1 MEVRQAAALHPDSQ
15 GQARRSAGRRGN
27 AGRRAR
33 PAARFRRRVLLQ
45 GIRRAAPPA
54 PGAGTAQGLRAAGR
68 RDRQVGRRIRIP
80 AARDPL
86 GLPGQHSRT
95 RNRGGCGEA
104 DGDLDLQRRA
114 RSFRC
119 AQAPLPAS
127 SHRLPRTEARGA
139 HRRKPRAWNR
149 EIPAHA
155 DRRLHQPG
163 PHSRSEEAAVG
174 QRNHRLGARAGA
186 AAVFGAGSS
195 DRQGHAQRALEIR
208 GRHRDHAA
216 PGDDLRRQSRTA
228 RRVRLGAL
236 MREELH
242 RFFRAARGAGVR
254 VSPAESIDAM
264 KAVADVGFGDRD
276 ILRDTLLLTLAKN
289 QDEKRALGE
298 TFDLFFSQPEV
309 KDEAAPEDAAQGAL
323 PDSTSSETP
332 PGGDAGAPAPQ
343 MGELAQMLMSRDR
356 NAIAAAMANAASAA
370 SLSDIRY
377 FTQRGIFSTRILEA
391 LGIERLRDDMDALT
405 ATNPAEAER
414 LAAALEALRENVR
427 DVVSQALLLYGR
439 EESENLRNEILR
451 NAPLARL
458 ERRQVEQMKALI
470 RAIARRLRERYSKP
484 RKRQRRGHLDVRRTL
499 RRNAAWGGI
508 PFLTSWKRRH
518 RDRPKIVALCDV
530 AGSVAQVSDF
540 FLLLI
545 HSLHEVVDDVR
556 SFAFSG
562 HLIEVSDIL
571 DTKSPEEAMKEIMSK
586 VGFGSSDYGGSLVD
600 FEKGWI
606 RSVTPK
612 TTVVVL
618 GDARTNNLDP
628 RADILRTISERSKRL
643 VWLNPEGRMAWGWG
657 DSEMPRYAAF
667 CSVVR
672 QCATA
677 KQLERAVSDIVA
689 AYQ

>member
-1 MEVRQAAALHPDSQ
+1 
-15 GQARRSAGRRGN
+15 
-27 AGRRAR
+27 
-33 PAARFRRRVLLQ
+33 
-45 GIRRAAPPA
+45 
-54 PGAGTAQGLRAAGR
+54 
-68 RDRQVGRRIRIP
+68 
-80 AARDPL
+80 
-86 GLPGQHSRT
+86 
-95 RNRGGCGEA
+95 
-104 DGDLDLQRRA
+104 
-114 RSFRC
+114 
-119 AQAPLPAS
+119 
-127 SHRLPRTEARGA
+127 
-139 HRRKPRAWNR
+139 
-149 EIPAHA
+149 
-155 DRRLHQPG
+155 
-163 PHSRSEEAAVG
+163 
-174 QRNHRLGARAGA
+174 
-186 AAVFGAGSS
+186 
-195 DRQGHAQRALEIR
+195 
-208 GRHRDHAA
+208 
-216 PGDDLRRQSRTA
+216 
-228 RRVRLGAL
+228 

-264 KAVADVGFGDRD
+264 KAVADVGFADRD

-298 TFDLFFSQPEV
+298 TFDLFFSQPELN
-309 KDEAAPEDAAQGAL
+309 DETAPEDAAEDTTEDTAKG
-323 PDSTSSETP
+323 TP
-332 PGGDAGAPAPQ
+332 PDAAAGEPGAPAPEL
-343 MGELAQMLMSRDR
+343 GELAQMLMSQDR
-356 NAIAAAMANAASAA
+356 NAVAAALANAANAA

-377 FTQRGIFSTRILEA
+377 FTQRGIFSTRILNL
-391 LGIERLRDDMDALT
+391 LGIERLRDDLDALT
-405 ATNPAEAER
+405 STHPAEAER
-414 LAAALEALRENVR
+414 LAAALSALRENVGEI
-427 DVVSQALLLYGR
+427 VSQALVLYGR

-470 RAIARRLRERYSKP
+470 HAIARRLRERYSKP
-484 RKRQRRGHLDVRRTL
+484 RKRQRRGHLDIRRTL
-499 RRNAAWGGI
+499 RRNAAWGGV

-518 RDRPKIVALCDV
+518 RDRPQIVALCDV
-530 AGSVAQVSDF
+530 SGSVAQVSDF

-571 DTKSPEEAMKEIMSK
+571 DTRSPEEAMREIMSK
-586 VGFGSSDYGGSLVD
+586 VGFGSSDYGGSLAD

-606 RSVTPK
+606 RTVTPK
-612 TTVVVL
+612 TTVIVL

-628 RADILRTISERSKRL
+628 RADILRRISERSKRL

>member
-1 MEVRQAAALHPDSQ
+1 
-15 GQARRSAGRRGN
+15 
-27 AGRRAR
+27 
-33 PAARFRRRVLLQ
+33 
-45 GIRRAAPPA
+45 
-54 PGAGTAQGLRAAGR
+54 
-68 RDRQVGRRIRIP
+68 
-80 AARDPL
+80 
-86 GLPGQHSRT
+86 
-95 RNRGGCGEA
+95 
-104 DGDLDLQRRA
+104 
-114 RSFRC
+114 
-119 AQAPLPAS
+119 
-127 SHRLPRTEARGA
+127 
-139 HRRKPRAWNR
+139 
-149 EIPAHA
+149 
-155 DRRLHQPG
+155 
-163 PHSRSEEAAVG
+163 
-174 QRNHRLGARAGA
+174 
-186 AAVFGAGSS
+186 
-195 DRQGHAQRALEIR
+195 
-208 GRHRDHAA
+208 
-216 PGDDLRRQSRTA
+216 
-228 RRVRLGAL
+228 

-264 KAVADVGFGDRD
+264 KAVADVGFADRG
-276 ILRDTLLLTLAKN
+276 ILRDTLLLTLAKSE
-289 QDEKRALGE
+289 DEKQALGE
-298 TFDLFFSQPEV
+298 CFDLFFSQPEV
-309 KDEAAPEDAAQGAL
+309 KDAAAPGDADESAKAEPPAG
-323 PDSTSSETP
+323 ETP
-332 PGGDAGAPAPQ
+332 SGDADAPSAPSPEL
-343 MGELAQMLMSRDR
+343 GDLAQMLMSQDR
-356 NAIAAAMANAASAA
+356 NAIAAAMANAANAA

-377 FTQRGIFSTRILEA
+377 FTQRGIFSTRILDM
-391 LGIERLRDDMDALT
+391 LGIQQLRDDLDALT

-439 EESENLRNEILR
+439 EESENLRHEILR

-484 RKRQRRGHLDVRRTL
+484 RKRQRRGHLDIRRTL
-499 RRNAAWGGI
+499 RRNAAWGGV

-518 RDRPKIVALCDV
+518 RDRPKIVAICDV
-530 AGSVAQVSDF
+530 SGSVAQVSDF

-571 DTKSPEEAMKEIMSK
+571 DNKSPEEAMSEIMSK
-586 VGFGSSDYGGSLVD
+586 VGFGSSDYGRSFVD

-606 RSVTPK
+606 RAVTPK
-612 TTVVVL
+612 TTVIVL

-628 RADILRTISERSKRL
+628 RADILRQISERSKRL

-677 KQLERAVSDIVA
+677 KQLERAVTDIVA

>member
-1 MEVRQAAALHPDSQ
+1 
-15 GQARRSAGRRGN
+15 
-27 AGRRAR
+27 
-33 PAARFRRRVLLQ
+33 
-45 GIRRAAPPA
+45 
-54 PGAGTAQGLRAAGR
+54 
-68 RDRQVGRRIRIP
+68 
-80 AARDPL
+80 
-86 GLPGQHSRT
+86 
-95 RNRGGCGEA
+95 
-104 DGDLDLQRRA
+104 
-114 RSFRC
+114 
-119 AQAPLPAS
+119 
-127 SHRLPRTEARGA
+127 
-139 HRRKPRAWNR
+139 
-149 EIPAHA
+149 
-155 DRRLHQPG
+155 
-163 PHSRSEEAAVG
+163 
-174 QRNHRLGARAGA
+174 
-186 AAVFGAGSS
+186 
-195 DRQGHAQRALEIR
+195 
-208 GRHRDHAA
+208 
-216 PGDDLRRQSRTA
+216 
-228 RRVRLGAL
+228 

-264 KAVADVGFGDRD
+264 KAVADVGFADRG
-276 ILRDTLLLTLAKN
+276 ILRDTLLLTLAKSE
-289 QDEKRALGE
+289 DEKQALGAC
-298 TFDLFFSQPEV
+298 FDLFFSQPEA
-309 KDEAAPEDAAQGAL
+309 KDPAAPEDADESASAEQPAG
-323 PDSTSSETP
+323 ETP
-332 PGGDAGAPAPQ
+332 SGDAGAPSPEL
-343 MGELAQMLMSRDR
+343 GELAQMLMSQDR
-356 NAIAAAMANAASAA
+356 NGIAASMANAANAA
-370 SLSDIRY
+370 ALSDIRY
-377 FTQRGIFSTRILEA
+377 FTQRGIFSTRILDA
-391 LGIERLRDDMDALT
+391 LGIQRLRDDLDALT

-439 EESENLRNEILR
+439 EETENLRHEILR

-484 RKRQRRGHLDVRRTL
+484 RKRQRRGHLDIRRTL
-499 RRNAAWGGI
+499 RRNAAWGGV

-518 RDRPKIVALCDV
+518 RDRPRIVAICDV
-530 AGSVAQVSDF
+530 SGSVAQVSDF

-571 DTKSPEEAMKEIMSK
+571 DSKSPEEAMSEIMSK
-586 VGFGSSDYGGSLVD
+586 VGFGSSDYGRSFVD

-606 RSVTPK
+606 RTVTPK
-612 TTVVVL
+612 TTVIVL

-628 RADILRTISERSKRL
+628 RADILRQISERSKRL